1 MFYRAHYRSLSH
13 SLLIHTP
20 TSAGNESK
28 NSGFIKILL
37 PYAHTH
43 THTWARFPCTWLTLA
58 FPYATP
64 TKRHISPTANDPLP
78 QFVVVGTRGSCHDIT
93 RTALLQ
99 AAWYLVVRG
108 FPCSVHI
115 SHIKSS
121 SITLNFVASN
131 ILHWSTTVP
140 SYLVP
145 FKWKW
150 EIKFHFSS
158 SMWHLNWQITCKKRT
173 PVMKH
178 KMKAIT
184 MPP

>member
-1 MFYRAHYRSLSH
+1 MKIIIVAHDSSFCFYNFHPFVSCFTVPTIDH

-20 TSAGNESK
+20 TSVENESK

-37 PYAHTH
+37 PYTH
-43 THTWARFPCTWLTLA
+43 THTCARFPCTWLTLT

-78 QFVVVGTRGSCHDIT
+78 QFVVVGTRGSYHDIT

-99 AAWYLVVRG
+99 AAWYVVVRG
-108 FPCSVHI
+108 FPCSAHI

-131 ILHWSTTVP
+131 IHPNSTDPPPFHPTSSP
-140 SYLVP
+140 S
-145 FKWKW
+145 
-150 EIKFHFSS
+150 SG
-158 SMWHLNWQITCKKRT
+158 NGR
-173 PVMKH
+173 
-178 KMKAIT
+178 
-184 MPP
+184 